1 MTPEEQRDFDEHNIV
16 VAQIAMDHKESD
28 QVALQLK
35 ATRTSRFDVRNSGIQ
50 ATLKDHLSA
59 TKAAN
64 AKAQIYLVDRFSS
77 MNNGIFTEFER
88 LISNEAVARHQDHVD
103 LQAGLAELRTL
114 QAHLA
119 ENMGRLFDYQRNSA
133 GQ

>member
-1 MTPEEQRDFDEHNIV
+1 MK
-16 VAQIAMDHKESD
+16 HKESD
-28 QVALQLK
+28 QAALQLK
-35 ATRTSRFDVRNSGIQ
+35 ATRTSRFDVRNSGIE

-64 AKAQIYLVDRFSS
+64 AKAQIYLADCFSS
-77 MNNGIFTEFER
+77 MNNGLFTKMKR

-119 ENMGRLFDYQRNSA
+119 ENTG
-133 GQ
+133 